1 MKNRRSSMHVERNGT
16 VWTKEIET
24 VKTGET
30 HSFVFDIHYILAIKT
45 PKFQQHLYRCNLFD
59 TN

>member
-1 MKNRRSSMHVERNGT
+1 MHVEHNGT